1 MVVALLLALLAASPA
16 QPMAGDILP
25 SEVSEALTRALAVP
39 GSRLVLVRFTAPAGC
54 RVASASVPRPIDG
67 SGRVA
72 VKISGRGCSGWGWA
86 EVAVWAE
93 TSVTTRVVR
102 PGEPLAP
109 ASKVVEREIRS
120 GQVPFVIGADA
131 VASRV
136 LPLGIVIQPGDV
148 SRSSAILGDQIKV
161 VFLAGAVAIETQG
174 RRSGCLRGRDC
185 AILASGRHVEGHI
198 DEVGRL
204 IVEVPR

>member
-1 MVVALLLALLAASPA
+1 
-16 QPMAGDILP
+16 MAGESLP
-25 SEVSEALTRALAVP
+25 GEVSESLARALVVP

-54 RVASASVPRPIDG
+54 RVSSASVPRPIDG

-72 VKISGRGCSGWGWA
+72 VKVSGRGCNGWGWA
-86 EVAVWAE
+86 EVEVWAE

-102 PGEPLAP
+102 AGEPLAP
-109 ASKVVEREIRS
+109 ASKVIEREIRP
-120 GQVPFVIGADA
+120 GQVPFVVGADA
-131 VASRV
+131 VASRI
-136 LPLGIVIQPGDV
+136 LPLGNVIQPGDV
-148 SRSSAILGDQIKV
+148 SRTSAVLGDQIKV
-161 VFLAGAVAIETQG
+161 VFIAGSVAIETQG

-185 AILASGRHVEGHI
+185 AILASGRHVEGHM